1 MIVMLLTDVTNNGSN
16 QNFPGAIQNLV
27 VNSSNTFIKE
37 VLQISDGNI
46 HLHEEPGK
54 KLNDLPKFKS

>member
-16 QNFPGAIQNLV
+16 QNFSGAIQNLV

-46 HLHEEPGK
+46 L
-54 KLNDLPKFKS
+54 FA